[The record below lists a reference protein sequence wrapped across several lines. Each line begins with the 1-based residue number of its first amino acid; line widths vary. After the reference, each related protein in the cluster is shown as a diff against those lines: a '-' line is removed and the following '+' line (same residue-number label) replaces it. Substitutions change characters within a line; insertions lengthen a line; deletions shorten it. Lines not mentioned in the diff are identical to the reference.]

1 MRNIFRKIIKILLLI
16 FISVNSIFGMYGK
29 NSDWIDFLT
38 DGKQLRVRLD
48 HLGFVLGNDIIKWT
62 FGLNNEGK
70 NFGIIGR
77 VMQYDELSI
86 TGEFNSTISIGLGYV
101 SPLISVGFGYNLNL
115 GFVFVDE
122 NGKTNITFTHTPVFT
137 INALND
143 NLRIAIPIQIYSYK
157 NLPAGNTKYS
167 SEIINTE
174 IQLRYYT
181 GIEAFNQLRLYI
193 QYGYQNAGFELR
205 TYFGATIEEVVLN
218 PLLKFKYNQSLFGKG
233 GSERV
238 FENPYNIDIIPALG
252 LNANSDI
259 ISLYL
264 EPSLGLKINSD
275 NNKNISYNLGY
286 GVYGEIY
293 ITPIKNLELYL
304 EMELGNYDNTSD
316 NYLKFNS
323 STGITWYLPA
333 L

>member
-1 MRNIFRKIIKILLLI
+1 MKKFLLKTLLLI

-29 NSDWIDFLT
+29 SSDWIDFLT
-38 DGKQLRVRLD
+38 DGNQLRVRLD
-48 HLGFVLGNDIIKWT
+48 HLGFILGNDTIKWT
-62 FGLNNEGK
+62 FGLNNEGN
-70 NFGIIGR
+70 NFGIIARVGR
-77 VMQYDELSI
+77 YNEESSNYDY
-86 TGEFNSTISIGLGYV
+86 GEFNSTISVGLGYV
-101 SPLISVGFGYNLNL
+101 SPLIRVGFGYNLNL
-115 GFVFVDE
+115 SVLFKDK
-122 NGKTNITFTHTPVFT
+122 NGNTNITFTHTPVFT
-137 INALND
+137 INALNN

-157 NLPAGNTKYS
+157 NLPADNTKYS

-181 GIEAFNQLRLYI
+181 DIEAFNQLRLYI
-193 QYGYQNAGFELR
+193 QYGYKNAGFELR
-205 TYFGATIEEVVLN
+205 TYFGFALEEVILN
-218 PLLKFKYNQSLFGKG
+218 PLLKFKYNQSLFGRG
-233 GSERV
+233 GGERV

-252 LNANSDI
+252 LAADSDI

-275 NNKNISYNLGY
+275 NNKNINYSLGY

-304 EMELGNYDNTSD
+304 EMELGNGDNNTD
-316 NYLKFNS
+316 NYLKFNA

-333 L
+333 